1 MLVHA
6 PRAIGLNADGMAGTL
21 HSAYFLER
29 AALWSVAPRNPR
41 RLVCDASGAARI
53 GRTMSP
59 KCVTPGSPEG
69 HNGRTVLRRKAEV
82 HFFIFKSLPLKVLTI
97 AAMSP
102 SWVS

>member
-29 AALWSVAPRNPR
+29 VALWSVAPRNPR

-53 GRTMSP
+53 GRTVGACCRQDRCFTLKAPASKQPLTRPRLRLSSRLSP
-59 KCVTPGSPEG
+59 IDF
-69 HNGRTVLRRKAEV
+69 RTALPRRTNT
-82 HFFIFKSLPLKVLTI
+82 L
-97 AAMSP
+97 
-102 SWVS
+102 